1 MIPRSFKLGA
11 EVIDVIEC
19 DSLNFSK
26 GLGQYIKGGGE
37 IKIST
42 NALGVYIKD
51 SSKERTYMH
60 ELCHALLYHIGEDGL
75 SENERFVDA
84 LSGVLHQYIKEN
96 YVLKDGI

>member
-26 GLGQYIKGGGE
+26 GLGQHIKGCSE

-42 NALGVYIKD
+42 NALG
-51 SSKERTYMH
+51 
-60 ELCHALLYHIGEDGL
+60 G
-75 SENERFVDA
+75 
-84 LSGVLHQYIKEN
+84 GVT
-96 YVLKDGI
+96 

>member
-26 GLGQYIKGGGE
+26 GLGQHIKGGGE

-42 NALGVYIKD
+42 NALGGGYIKD
-51 SSKERTYMH
+51 SSKERTVACMKRN
-60 ELCHALLYHIGEDGL
+60 GL
-75 SENERFVDA
+75 EILNFQ
-84 LSGVLHQYIKEN
+84 HKMN
-96 YVLKDGI
+96 YNRSTNFEYTTETIMFYTRC

>member
-26 GLGQYIKGGGE
+26 GLGQHIKGGGE

-42 NALGVYIKD
+42 NALGGGYIKD
-51 SSKERTYMH
+51 SSKERTV
-60 ELCHALLYHIGEDGL
+60 CIRQGRD
-75 SENERFVDA
+75 NERHPIR
-84 LSGVLHQYIKEN
+84 LHE
-96 YVLKDGI
+96 G